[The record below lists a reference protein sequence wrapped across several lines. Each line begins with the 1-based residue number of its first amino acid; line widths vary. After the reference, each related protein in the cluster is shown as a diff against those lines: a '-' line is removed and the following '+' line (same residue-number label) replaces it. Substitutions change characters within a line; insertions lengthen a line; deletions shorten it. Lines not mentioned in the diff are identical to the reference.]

1 MDRRKDTVVR
11 KNVFMQISLR
21 HGLLLFVYIAAA
33 FILNEILILG
43 NDYIARAADDM
54 FAGKEV
60 DFSSFMLPLMI
71 MVVLGTGI
79 TFVKSISGNAFGVKV
94 QKDIRDF
101 AGKQLIELPY
111 SYFDDK
117 GTGSIMTR
125 LISDVGEAARFFS
138 EILPELII
146 NVIIVVTITVYLIR
160 MDVFLI
166 IVLFGS
172 YPIMLLIADRLSR
185 RLTALVK
192 KKRAGIDER
201 TQIAYDAIQGITV
214 GRSYRLYDIMRNR
227 IGGAIDSVTAWTC
240 KSTRISSAGWVM
252 KGTITKIPVIF
263 CYLFAL
269 RETLSGRI
277 TTGDMLAFTVLLGR
291 ILYPIGD
298 IVFCIYDIREVAVS
312 LGRIQEIFQ
321 MERESSGTG
330 IFSCDSE
337 IAVAMENVEF
347 AYDKENK
354 VLSGLTFVVKKGESI
369 AFVGSS
375 GEGKSTIFRLLC
387 GFYKKDAGKYLLFSQ
402 DYEKWNISAARSC
415 ISLVS
420 QNVFLFPE
428 SIWQNVAY
436 GKEGASREEVIQA
449 CKNANIHDFIMKLP
463 DGYDTMVGERGV
475 RLSGGERQRI
485 SIARAF
491 LKDAPI
497 LLLDEPTASIDEET
511 EKQIQKAIH
520 KISDGRTVIT
530 IAHRLSTIQSADRI
544 YVIDHGRVAEEGT
557 HEELLEKNGIYG
569 GLYGKKEA

>member
-1 MDRRKDTVVR
+1 MDGRKNTVVR

-101 AGKQLIELPY
+101 AGKQLVELPY

-125 LISDVGEAARFFS
+125 LISDVGEASRFFS

-172 YPIMLLIADRLSR
+172 YPVMLLIADRLSR

-227 IGGAIDSVTAWTC
+227 IDGVIDSVTAWTC

-252 KGTITKIPVIF
+252 KDTITKIPVIF

-321 MERESSGTG
+321 MEKESSGTG
-330 IFSCDSE
+330 IFPCDSE
-337 IAVAMENVEF
+337 IAVAMEDVEF

-354 VLSGLTFVVKKGESI
+354 VLRGLTFVVKKGERI
-369 AFVGSS
+369 AFAGSS

-436 GKEGASREEVIQA
+436 GKEGATREEVIQA

-511 EKQIQKAIH
+511 EKQIQRAIH

-544 YVIDHGRVAEEGT
+544 YVIDHGKVAEEGT

>member
-1 MDRRKDTVVR
+1 MGRRKDTVVR
-11 KNVFMQISLR
+11 KSIFMQISLR
-21 HGLLLFVYIAAA
+21 HGLLLFIYIAAA

-60 DFSSFMLPLMI
+60 DFSGFLLPLMI
-71 MVVLGTGI
+71 MVVLGTGV
-79 TFVKSISGNAFGVKV
+79 TFIKSISGNAFGIRV
-94 QKDIRDF
+94 QRDIRGL
-101 AGKQLIELPY
+101 AAKQLIKLPY

-146 NVIIVVTITVYLIR
+146 NLITVATVTVYLIQ

-172 YPIMLLIADRLSR
+172 YPIMLFIADRLSK

-192 KKRAGIDER
+192 KKRTGIDER
-201 TQIAYDAIQGITV
+201 TQIAYDAVQGIAV
-214 GRSYRLYDIMRNR
+214 GRSYQLYDIMRNR
-227 IGGAIDSVTAWTC
+227 INGVIDQVTEWTC

-252 KGTITKIPVIF
+252 KNTITMIPVIF

-291 ILYPIGD
+291 ILYPVGD

-321 MERESSGTG
+321 MEKESSGSG
-330 IFSCDSE
+330 IFPCDDE

-347 AYDKENK
+347 AYDKEHR
-354 VLSGLTFVVKKGESI
+354 VLQGLTFLVRKGEQI
-369 AFVGSS
+369 AFVGGS

-387 GFYKKDAGKYLLFSQ
+387 GFYQKDAGRYQLFGQ
-402 DYEKWNISAARSC
+402 DYEKWDISAARSC

-436 GKEGASREEVIQA
+436 GKEGAVREEVIEA

-463 DGYDTMVGERGV
+463 EGYDTMVGERGV

-491 LKDAPI
+491 LKNAPI
-497 LLLDEPTASIDEET
+497 LLLDEPTASIDEGT
-511 EKQIQKAIH
+511 EKQIQKAIQ
-520 KISDGRTVIT
+520 KISAGRTVLT
-530 IAHRLSTIQSADRI
+530 IAHRLSTIRNADRI
-544 YVIDHGRVAEEGT
+544 YVIDHGRVVEAGT

>member
-1 MDRRKDTVVR
+1 MGGRKDTVVR
-11 KNVFMQISLR
+11 KNLFMQISLR

-71 MVVLGTGI
+71 MVALGTGI

-146 NVIIVVTITVYLIR
+146 NIIIVVTITVYLIR

-321 MERESSGTG
+321 MEKESSGTG
-330 IFSCDSE
+330 IFPCDSE

-369 AFVGSS
+369 AFAGSS

-436 GKEGASREEVIQA
+436 GKEGASREEVIRA

-530 IAHRLSTIQSADRI
+530 IAHRLSTIRNADRI

>member
-1 MDRRKDTVVR
+1 MGGRKDTVVR

-146 NVIIVVTITVYLIR
+146 NIIIVVTITVYLIR

-227 IGGAIDSVTAWTC
+227 INGAIDSVTAWTC

-269 RETLSGRI
+269 WETLSGRI

-321 MERESSGTG
+321 MEKESSGTG

-369 AFVGSS
+369 AFAGSS

-387 GFYKKDAGKYLLFSQ
+387 GFYKKDAGKYLLFGQ

-520 KISDGRTVIT
+520 KISDGRTVLT

-569 GLYGKKEA
+569 GLYGKEEA

>member
-1 MDRRKDTVVR
+1 MDGRKNTVVR

-101 AGKQLIELPY
+101 AGKQLVELPY

-125 LISDVGEAARFFS
+125 LISDVGEASSFFS

-172 YPIMLLIADRLSR
+172 YPVMLLIADRLSR

-227 IGGAIDSVTAWTC
+227 IDGVIDSVTAWTC

-252 KGTITKIPVIF
+252 KDTITKIPVIF

-321 MERESSGTG
+321 MEKESSGTG
-330 IFSCDSE
+330 IFPCDSE
-337 IAVAMENVEF
+337 IAVAMEDVEF

-354 VLSGLTFVVKKGESI
+354 VLRGLTFVVKKGERI
-369 AFVGSS
+369 AFAGSS

-387 GFYKKDAGKYLLFSQ
+387 GFYKKDAGKYLLFGQ

-436 GKEGASREEVIQA
+436 GKEGATREEVIQA

-511 EKQIQKAIH
+511 EKQIQRAIH

-544 YVIDHGRVAEEGT
+544 YVIDHGKVAEEGT

>member
-530 IAHRLSTIQSADRI
+530 IAHRLSTIRNADRI

>member
-1 MDRRKDTVVR
+1 MDGRKNTVVR

-21 HGLLLFVYIAAA
+21 HGPLLFVYIAAA

-101 AGKQLIELPY
+101 AGKQLVELPY

-125 LISDVGEAARFFS
+125 LISDVGEASSFFS

-172 YPIMLLIADRLSR
+172 YPVMLLIADRLSR

-227 IGGAIDSVTAWTC
+227 IDGVIDSVTAWTC

-252 KGTITKIPVIF
+252 KDTITKIPVIF

-269 RETLSGRI
+269 RETLLGRI

-321 MERESSGTG
+321 MEKESSGTG
-330 IFSCDSE
+330 IFPCDSE
-337 IAVAMENVEF
+337 IAVAMEDVEF

-354 VLSGLTFVVKKGESI
+354 VLRGLTFVVKKGERI
-369 AFVGSS
+369 AFAGSS

-387 GFYKKDAGKYLLFSQ
+387 GFYKKDAGKYLLFGQ

-436 GKEGASREEVIQA
+436 GKEGATREEVIQA

-511 EKQIQKAIH
+511 EKQIQRAIH

-544 YVIDHGRVAEEGT
+544 YVIDHGKVAEEGT

>member
-1 MDRRKDTVVR
+1 MGGRKDTVVR

-146 NVIIVVTITVYLIR
+146 NIIIVVTITVYLIR

-321 MERESSGTG
+321 MEKESSGTG

-354 VLSGLTFVVKKGESI
+354 VLSGLTFAVKKGESI
-369 AFVGSS
+369 AFAGSS

-387 GFYKKDAGKYLLFSQ
+387 GFYKKDAGKYLLFGQ

-569 GLYGKKEA
+569 GLYGKEEA

>member
-117 GTGSIMTR
+117 GTGGIMTR

-227 IGGAIDSVTAWTC
+227 INGAIDSVTAWTC

-298 IVFCIYDIREVAVS
+298 FVFCIYDIREVAVS

-321 MERESSGTG
+321 MEKESSGTG
-330 IFSCDSE
+330 IFPCDSE

-530 IAHRLSTIQSADRI
+530 IAHRLSTIRNADRI